1 MIELGFLNRIFG
13 EKEIFEEEKIEEMKM
28 SLNEIEDFISNKM
41 KKNSEPLKNS
51 VKKEYAN
58 LQEATKNMQDK
69 MNILEQAS
77 YPEETYPMLI
87 RKAVG
92 GRRSFGEKMR
102 ILVEQIQR
110 PIGEDITS
118 IINFH
123 EKTTKLI
130 NITNTRTER
139 EYVFIRE
146 LFRKEGN
153 EVVQS
158 FCQIVEINKKL
169 GSIVKGFKKS
179 NEQMLK
185 TQKVVTELLILEEE
199 LKRNKTIESNKNLKE
214 IEDKNNKIENMLEKL
229 LDSDDWKIFLEMQ
242 KSMEDLKTGIQ
253 NKRNDFIQA
262 VAKVEKPLKKY
273 RWSVEN
279 KILDDYVQNSFES
292 ILFEDP
298 KGEVFMSAIKDIK
311 TKLLEGKMVLK
322 DSERFL
328 DIMENMTKNKTM
340 EKIIEDCLKLSEK
353 LKEQKEKI
361 ALHGMPKRKN
371 DLESELIRLKKEL
384 EVIKVEKKRAE
395 EQRKIMYENKEQ
407 KLKELGNLL
416 KNITGKRILLE
427 VN

>member
-1 MIELGFLNRIFG
+1 
-13 EKEIFEEEKIEEMKM
+13 
-28 SLNEIEDFISNKM
+28 
-41 KKNSEPLKNS
+41 
-51 VKKEYAN
+51 
-58 LQEATKNMQDK
+58 
-69 MNILEQAS
+69 
-77 YPEETYPMLI
+77 
-87 RKAVG
+87 
-92 GRRSFGEKMR
+92 
-102 ILVEQIQR
+102 
-110 PIGEDITS
+110 
-118 IINFH
+118 
-123 EKTTKLI
+123 KLI

-169 GSIVKGFKKS
+169 GSIVNGFKKS

-185 TQKVVTELLILEEE
+185 TQKVVTELLRLEEE

-361 ALHGMPKRKN
+361 ALQGMLKRKN
-371 DLESELIRLKKEL
+371 YLESELIRLKKEL